1 MTLSSVI
8 ISSFLLL
15 PLVNGG
21 CSFSQ
26 EGKDTS
32 GVFKDMDA
40 ARLAAKIALA
50 HQGLDTDA
58 QKAES
63 KRNYEAEPYVP
74 QFFTAD
80 ESEEGENEK
89 EAEEEVVVPE
99 GAIWD
104 LSSRSN
110 KNSPKQEIGTAPNT
124 SERHEEKI
132 HVSTDEEEETIP
144 VYRASSNEKV
154 VNVLGEEKVWD
165 TMGDTAPGCPHA
177 RTGAMK
183 MEEEMVNEEVIV
195 EIKVKEE
202 NRVEESDKPAGCPY
216 SHKEL

>member
-1 MTLSSVI
+1 M
-8 ISSFLLL
+8 
-15 PLVNGG
+15 
-21 CSFSQ
+21 
-26 EGKDTS
+26 
-32 GVFKDMDA
+32 
-40 ARLAAKIALA
+40 
-50 HQGLDTDA
+50 
-58 QKAES
+58 
-63 KRNYEAEPYVP
+63 
-74 QFFTAD
+74 
-80 ESEEGENEK
+80 
-89 EAEEEVVVPE
+89 VVPE

-104 LSSRSN
+104 LSSRWKHKHLQAFAIQLCSLSSRSN

-132 HVSTDEEEETIP
+132 HVSADKEEEETIP

-154 VNVLGEEKVWD
+154 VDVAGEETVWD
-165 TMGDTAPGCPHA
+165 TMGETAPGCPHA